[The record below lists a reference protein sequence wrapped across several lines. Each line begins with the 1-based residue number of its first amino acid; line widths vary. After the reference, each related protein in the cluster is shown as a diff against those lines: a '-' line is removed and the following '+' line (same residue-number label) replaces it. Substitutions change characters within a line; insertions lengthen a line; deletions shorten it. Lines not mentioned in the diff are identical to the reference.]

1 VGPFLVTGAVTGS
14 IYAVLALGLVLMY
27 QTTGVVNVAIGAVGA
42 MGAFGFHTLSSTLS
56 VWWAFATTLVL
67 AALVGALVG
76 VVTIPVQ
83 GADTVTKSI
92 AALGLVA
99 AVPALIF
106 VVWGP
111 ANRLAPVLSARK
123 AFRLGGVTVDWQ
135 DVFTLAA
142 SLVVAALM
150 LAGFRFGKL
159 GSAMRTM
166 AVDVRTAQLIGLPV
180 RLLWVVSWVTSTVVA
195 ALGAVLALPS
205 TSLSVAPLTFTVLVP
220 VAAAFAAQFRHPSVA
235 LLAGFAGGVAEGV
248 MARTATTQ
256 TYRGVVPMAIAVFA
270 VAVVRGG
277 YAQWE
282 RV

>member
-1 VGPFLVTGAVTGS
+1 MGPFLVTGAVTGS
-14 IYAVLALGLVLMY
+14 IYAVLALGLVLMF

-42 MGAFGFHTLSSTLS
+42 MGAFTFHTLSSDLA
-56 VWWAFATTLVL
+56 VWWAFLATLVL
-67 AALVGALVG
+67 AALAGAITG

-83 GADTVTKSI
+83 GTDPSTKSV

-111 ANRLAPVLSARK
+111 ANRLAPLLSSTK
-123 AFRLGGVTVDWQ
+123 AMELGGVIIDWQ

-142 SLVVAALM
+142 SVVVAGGM
-150 LAGFRFGKL
+150 LAVFRLGKL
-159 GSAMRTM
+159 GAALRTM
-166 AVDVRTAQLIGLPV
+166 AVDVQTAQLIGLPV
-180 RLLWVVSWVTSTVVA
+180 RMLWVVSWVASTVVA
-195 ALGAVLALPS
+195 VLGAILALPS
-205 TSLSVAPLTFTVLVP
+205 TSLSVAPLTFAVLTP

-235 LLAGFAGGVAEGV
+235 LLAGFAGGIAEGL
-248 MARTATTQ
+248 MAKTASWQ
-256 TYRGVVPMAIAVFA
+256 TYRGVVPMAIAFVA
-270 VAVVRGG
+270 VAIARGG